1 MSEMSFVRDGV
12 EDTTEPAGSPA
23 PETGAPSETALAPRD
38 AQPGFFDEDNIRY
51 EDIVFPRINIVQYVG
66 KLSQEAGFDPGTI
79 VLGSANVIHTPES
92 KDEKGDAPLSLTV
105 IGFRPLQYAEKLP
118 GGKQGRLANNEHEVV
133 RMGGTLNWKE
143 WDFSK
148 ASGKQLAYFQT
159 LATALVLLEKPEHYG
174 DPDQNDFPYAYQ
186 PDGQPARYFTLAL
199 WGMKGSSYTKGAK
212 PIRTQRKIGSLRKTY
227 LAHSWTLT
235 TFKDSKDDNYYFVP
249 KLRPATKNSE
259 LFQDFVKS
267 IVGAQ

>member
-1 MSEMSFVRDGV
+1 MSDTMSFVRDGV
-12 EDTTEPAGSPA
+12 EDSTTPVAPA
-23 PETGAPSETALAPRD
+23 PESAAPENAVATRD

-51 EDIVFPRINIVQYVG
+51 EDIVFPRINIVQFVG
-66 KLSQEAGFDPGTI
+66 KLSQEENFDPGTI

-92 KDEKGDAPLSLTV
+92 KDDKGTAPLNLTV
-105 IGFRPLQYAEKLP
+105 LGFRPLQYVEKLT
-118 GGKQGRLANNEHEVV
+118 GGKQGRLANSESEVV
-133 RMGGTLNWKE
+133 RMGGTLAWKE
-143 WDFSK
+143 WEASK
-148 ASGKQLAYFQT
+148 AGGKPLAYFQT
-159 LATALVLLEKPEHYG
+159 LATALILVEKPTTYE
-174 DPDQNDFPYAYQ
+174 DPDQLDFPYLYQ
-186 PDGQPARYFTLAL
+186 PEGSPARYFALAL

-212 PIRTQRKIGSLRKTY
+212 TIRTQRKIGSLRKTY

-267 IVGAQ
+267 IIGA